1 MGGTV
6 IHEPDAKD
14 VVNESVV
21 EQQVGFAMREECAF
35 VKCKEDGCPGWS
47 W

>member
-6 IHEPDAKD
+6 IHEPDAEY
-14 VVNESVV
+14 VVNESAV
-21 EQQVGFAMREECAF
+21 EQEVVFSMWEECTL
-35 VKCKEDGCPGWS
+35 VKCKEDGCPGWG